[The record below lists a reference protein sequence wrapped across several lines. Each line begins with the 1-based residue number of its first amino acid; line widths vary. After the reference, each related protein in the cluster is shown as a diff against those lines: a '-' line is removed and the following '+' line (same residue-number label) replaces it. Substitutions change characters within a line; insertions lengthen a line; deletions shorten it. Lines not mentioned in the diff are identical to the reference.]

1 MVFYHARDKFC
12 FSETVN
18 PPRSL
23 FSYTGMSRTIHITM
37 MEEQDSLTRKKNDY
51 ACEMIC
57 GRNAFIW
64 DGVLKTNTE
73 FFTG

>member
-1 MVFYHARDKFC
+1 MVFYHARDKFY

-23 FSYTGMSRTIHITM
+23 FSYAGMSRAVNITM
-37 MEEQDSLTRKKNDY
+37 MEEQDSLTRKKNGY
-51 ACEMIC
+51 ACEKIH